1 MGEMK
6 TLGFGPKLLGL
17 GFAFSGVYSDF
28 VKGPIL
34 GKL

>member
-1 MGEMK
+1 MK
-6 TLGFGPKLLGL
+6 TLGFGPNLSGPGSAFLGVH
-17 GFAFSGVYSDF
+17 ADF